1 MPLEINFK
9 GHGGNRLSGLLN
21 KKDNNRILIS
31 LHGFG
36 ADKNYRII
44 KKLSHFLGKKKVS
57 SMTFDFSGVGE
68 SEGDVSDSS
77 LEQMVD
83 DANAAIR
90 YAKKEGFKKI
100 IVAGH
105 SLGGMVAIIAAAANK
120 DVHALMLM
128 APAIDLRRAM
138 KKRRDTYKLAKG
150 DMAVVAKTI
159 VKKAFLKNIS
169 RHVYRHS
176 NKLGMPVLII
186 HGDADRSCDIADS
199 KKLFGMLKSKKKM
212 AVIRHANHHF
222 SGKSHLDA
230 LLDTTYQW
238 LKHLA

>member
-1 MPLEINFK
+1 MPLKISFE

-21 KKDNNRILIS
+21 KKDNNCILIS

-36 ADKNYRII
+36 ANKNYRVI
-44 KKLSHFLGKKKVS
+44 KRLLSFLGKRKMS
-57 SMTFDFSGVGE
+57 SMTFDFSGFGE

-77 LEQMVD
+77 IEQMVD
-83 DANAAIR
+83 DVNAAIR

-100 IVAGH
+100 MVAGH

-120 DVHALMLM
+120 DIHALVLM

-159 VKKAFLKNIS
+159 VKKTFLKNIS

-186 HGDADRSCDIADS
+186 HGDADKSCDIANS
-199 KKLFGMLKSKKKM
+199 KKLFGMLKSRKNM
-212 AVIRHANHHF
+212 VVIRNANHHF
-222 SGKSHLDA
+222 SRKSHLDK
-230 LLDTTYQW
+230 LMQTTYAW
-238 LKHLA
+238 IRHL

>member
-1 MPLEINFK
+1 MPLKISFE
-9 GHGGNRLSGLLN
+9 GHDGNRLSGVLH
-21 KKDNNRILIS
+21 KKNDDRILIS

-36 ADKNYRII
+36 ANKNYRII
-44 KKLSHFLGKKKVS
+44 KRLLHFMEKKKMS
-57 SMTFDFSGVGE
+57 SMAFDFSGAGE
-68 SEGDVSDSS
+68 SEGDINNSS
-77 LEQMVD
+77 IEQMVD
-83 DANAAIR
+83 DVNAAVR
-90 YAKKEGFKKI
+90 YAKNEGFKKI
-100 IVAGH
+100 MVTGH

-120 DVHALMLM
+120 DIHALALM

-138 KKRRDTYKLAKG
+138 KKRMDTYKFTKG
-150 DMAVVAKTI
+150 GMAVVAKTA

-169 RHVYRHS
+169 RHVYNYS

-186 HGDADRSCDIADS
+186 HGDADKSCDIAHS
-199 KKLFGMLKSKKKM
+199 KKFFKMLKSNKKM

-222 SGKSHLDA
+222 SGKSHLAA